1 MQPIRLISLSVHS
14 QKGNP
19 LLIPGIHWILSP
31 CLNPWRQMINLAI
44 LRFIDFPSSGPRLIP
59 GSILSCKNH
68 ALAIMGNIELFGST
82 VRRHRTVRSET
93 FHGVDWRADGFRV
106 ESCQVLIEVEGL
118 AKNMRDFVC

>member
-93 FHGVDWRADGFRV
+93 YFNFKYLSWCRLASRRFSGRKLSGF
-106 ESCQVLIEVEGL
+106 
-118 AKNMRDFVC
+118 D